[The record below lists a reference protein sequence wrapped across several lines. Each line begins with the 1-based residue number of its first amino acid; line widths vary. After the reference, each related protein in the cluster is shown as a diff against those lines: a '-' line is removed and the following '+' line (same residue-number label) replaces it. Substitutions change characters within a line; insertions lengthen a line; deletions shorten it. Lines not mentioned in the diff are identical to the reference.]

1 MTGDFELK
9 DKYNLSDAVDLVKL
23 LRDPVKGC
31 DWDKV
36 QTHRSIRNNFIEEV
50 YEACDCID
58 RDDSEC
64 LLEELGDVLLQVL
77 LHAEIERQLGGFD
90 IDEVSDYLI
99 KKLIARHPHIFSDDV
114 VENKEEVLVNW
125 EKLKRREKGQKSGT
139 DSIMDVPKAYPA
151 LIKSEKYQKRA
162 AYVGFDY
169 PGAEWA
175 FSDLVSE
182 VSELEERIE
191 TGAEK
196 DGLEE
201 EIGDVIFSAVNVAR
215 FYDIDAEH
223 AAQKSAERFA
233 ERFRLVEKF
242 AAEEGVELKTGD
254 INRLNELW
262 SKAKN
267 ALDCRNIK

>member
-1 MTGDFELK
+1 MDSVFDLK
-9 DKYNLSDAVDLVKL
+9 DKYGLPDAVDIVKL

-36 QTHRSIRNNFIEEV
+36 QTHQSIRNNFIEEV
-50 YEACDCID
+50 YEVCDCID
-58 RDDSEC
+58 RDDSEG

-77 LHAEIERQLGGFD
+77 LHAEIKRQQGGFD

-99 KKLIARHPHIFSDDV
+99 KKLIARHPHIFSDNV
-114 VENKEEVLVNW
+114 VKDKEEVLVNW
-125 EKLKRREKGQKSGT
+125 ERIKRQEKGQKSGT

-169 PGAEWA
+169 QNLEGA

-182 VSELEERIE
+182 VSELKECLNKVS
-191 TGAEK
+191 EK
-196 DGLEE
+196 TELEE

-215 FYDIDAEH
+215 FCGIDAEH

-242 AAEEGVELKTGD
+242 AEDEGIDLKTSD
-254 INRLNELW
+254 ITRLNELW
-262 SKAKN
+262 SKAKKV
-267 ALDCRNIK
+267 LDRGNIK